1 MKCPLLSV
9 AFLAAGLSFGS
20 GSPAFAAAH
29 SAAPA
34 TPAAAAA
41 AAAAAA
47 GGGSPAETVSIPG
60 PLRSFLRM
68 AAVSQEVPPDNVLP
82 LLSRTVSLYGYQLGG
97 ETEFLHLLTRY
108 VQFARE
114 LQTFADSQGAIH
126 VEGCADAARLVQV
139 LGYRFQRT
147 CGQKDAWLI
156 TDNPDRAFL
165 TIDSG
170 FPLTALEEAMQN
182 HAPFA
187 YSFPATQVPVL
198 FNEKAWTGLDPRDR
212 QAGPNLIDEL
222 LHDQNL
228 DRLYWAFSKDDGE
241 TRDTLLRAPGLRALL
256 PIAPALDFYS
266 SQITIHDGR
275 ILLPGGPD
283 SDHDWQDLVG
293 VTPNSGGEF
302 TRRLLIKDRGWLA
315 AYFDALSRVSSA
327 QQVHLLHGPRLRRLY
342 DVYRTA
348 GAGNSATRGVFPR
361 NADLLMLMSGLSWQP
376 NGDMYIPGSLPAWR
390 EILTL
395 PSSPK
400 MVQQWVRTARTWD
413 SSEQLLI
420 SLIACS
426 AFDTDIGP
434 SQIYLTLNAIDAAR
448 GSQPHLS
455 DATVRLLAERYAD
468 FHSWYLIF
476 SEFPQLDD
484 GSITQFVKSAE
495 TVGSIGNSALRAN
508 AMGAFQANVGLWEI
522 LARQHQI
529 PPEKMAASWMAVV
542 QPFASAESSTQL
554 FEAARGSLNALL
566 TAAGGTSSM
575 SQDQVIN
582 LLAGPSQTTDVG
594 RRVRDN
600 LSQRMH
606 SVLDDQRLVSLDTL
620 FGLYDGLDGMAHG
633 TATADQLLPLAGNLR
648 DFEMPR
654 AIFTNSEKIAWA
666 PGIYTSRHTELQV
679 RTNLTKVLQSNPSA
693 AQLEAARAE
702 LTPFLRD
709 TLVGLNYAYY
719 EPPGAQVLHHNPL
732 FVRSHDFS
740 GSSIVGYNQLWDPP
754 TLIGIGVTAGG
765 GAYLVGSLADLPYAL
780 ASTEEDFI
788 APQHVQALIWRAVVP
803 GILVGAVQ
811 PRWWSVTQQEM
822 HATALYQRAGE
833 ELITAAAGN
842 ADLRA
847 HVLEILTTAMAP
859 QRLETVRAA
868 LLHANQLSDAL
879 GTITPAEKFIL
890 AAQFRIRYPA
900 QAAASGPASTELD
913 ALVRLDPADASVE
926 RISQDFG
933 SPHPTL
939 EQTNACSILD
949 MKPLPAFAGA
959 PNRLI
964 GESWEST
971 NLYWARIADE
981 MGYSP
986 TMLNI
991 LVPELSRQM
1000 VARIFATDLEDWPA
1014 LLRAMRQTGDAFRQ
1028 GQIKIAAADAL
1039 REPEHSAGSGQ

>member
-1 MKCPLLSV
+1 
-9 AFLAAGLSFGS
+9 
-20 GSPAFAAAH
+20 PAV
-29 SAAPA
+29 
-34 TPAAAAA
+34 
-41 AAAAAA
+41 
-47 GGGSPAETVSIPG
+47 ETVIIPG

-68 AAVSQEVPPDNVLP
+68 AAVSQEVPPGNVLP
-82 LLSRTVSLYGYQLGG
+82 LVSRTVSLYGYQLGG

-114 LQTFADSQGAIH
+114 LQSIADAQGAIH
-126 VEGCADAARLVQV
+126 VENCSDATRLVQV
-139 LGYRFQRT
+139 LGYRFQQP
-147 CGQKDAWLI
+147 CGQKGSWLV
-156 TDNPDRAFL
+156 TENPDRAFL

-170 FPLTALEEAMQN
+170 FPLTALEEALQN
-182 HAPFA
+182 HASFS
-187 YSFPATQVPVL
+187 YSFPATRVPVL
-198 FNEKAWTGLDPRDR
+198 FTEKAWTGLDPRDH
-212 QAGPNLIDEL
+212 QAGPDLIDEL

-228 DRLYWAFSKDDGE
+228 DRLYWAFSKEDDE
-241 TRDTLLRAPGLRALL
+241 TRSTLLRGPGLRALL

-266 SQITIHDGR
+266 SQIAIHDGR

-283 SDHDWQDLVG
+283 ADHDWQDMVG

-302 TRRLLIKDRGWLA
+302 ARRLLTKDRGWLA
-315 AYFDALSRVSSA
+315 AWFDALSRVPTA
-327 QQVHLLHGPRLRRLY
+327 QQAHLVQGPRLRRLY

-361 NADLLMLMSGLSWQP
+361 NADLLMLMSGLSWRP
-376 NGDMYIPGSLPAWR
+376 NGDMAIPGSLAAWR

-413 SSEQLLI
+413 SPEQLLI
-420 SLIACS
+420 SLIACT
-426 AFDTDIGP
+426 AFDTDVGP

-455 DATVRLLAERYAD
+455 EATVRLLAERYTE
-468 FHSWYLIF
+468 FHSWYLTF

-484 GSITQFVKSAE
+484 ASITQFVKSAE
-495 TVGSIGNSALRAN
+495 AVNGIGNNALRAN
-508 AMGAFQANVGLWEI
+508 AMGAFQANIGLWEI

-529 PPEKMAASWMAVV
+529 PAEKMASSWMAVV
-542 QPFASAESSTQL
+542 QPFASAGSSTQL
-554 FEAARGSLNALL
+554 FDAARGSLQALL
-566 TAAGGTSSM
+566 TAAGGTANM
-575 SQDQVIN
+575 SEDQVID
-582 LLAGPSQTTDVG
+582 LLAGPAQTTDVG
-594 RRVRDN
+594 RRVHDD
-600 LSQRMH
+600 LAQRMH

-620 FGLYDGLDGMAHG
+620 FGLYDGLDAMAHG
-633 TATADQLLPLAGNLR
+633 SATADQLLPLAGNLR

-654 AIFTNSEKIAWA
+654 AIFTNSEKVAWA
-666 PGIYTSRHTELQV
+666 PGIYSSRHAELQV
-679 RTNLTKVLQSNPSA
+679 RTNLTRVLDSKPSA
-693 AQLEAARAE
+693 AQLEAARGE

-709 TLVGLNYAYY
+709 TLVGLNYAWY

-740 GSSIVGYNQLWDPP
+740 GTSIVGYDQLWDPP

-765 GAYLVGSLADLPYAL
+765 GAYLVGSLSDLPYAL
-780 ASTEEDFI
+780 ATTEEDFI

-822 HATALYQRAGE
+822 HAAALYQRVGE
-833 ELITAAAGN
+833 ELISAAAGN

-847 HVLEILTTAMAP
+847 HLLDILSTNMSPQALES
-859 QRLETVRAA
+859 VRAA
-868 LLHANQLSDAL
+868 LLHPAQVNDAL
-879 GTITPAEKFIL
+879 AMITPAEKFIL
-890 AAQFRIRYPA
+890 TAQFRSRYPA
-900 QAAASGPASTELD
+900 QAAASGPAGAELD
-913 ALVRLDPADASVE
+913 ALVRQDPADTSEE
-926 RISQDFG
+926 RISRDFG
-933 SPHPTL
+933 IPHPTL
-939 EQTNACSILD
+939 EQTNACAILD
-949 MKPLPAFAGA
+949 MKPLPAFGGA

-986 TMLNI
+986 AMLNL

-1014 LLRAMRQTGDAFRQ
+1014 LLRAMRQTGEEFRQ
-1028 GQIKIAAADAL
+1028 GQIKIAAVDAVHA
-1039 REPEHSAGSGQ
+1039 PDHSIGSGQ